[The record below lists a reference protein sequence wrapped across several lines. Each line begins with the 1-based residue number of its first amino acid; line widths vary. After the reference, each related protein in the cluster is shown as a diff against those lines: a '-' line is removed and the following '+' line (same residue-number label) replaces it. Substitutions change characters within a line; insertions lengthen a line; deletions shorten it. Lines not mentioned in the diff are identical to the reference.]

1 MHASNRSWIALLIM
15 ALILTGLAGCN
26 FPGRATEAP
35 PAAEYTQAA
44 QTVVAELTEV
54 VAQPTT
60 IVTVPPTSLAPSPMP
75 SPTAMPVP
83 TATVAPTPT
92 EKLTLVFSDDF
103 SQQVN
108 WYTEQ
113 GQDFGFQFAEGGY
126 EIYVNIPFANI
137 WSIRDKS
144 YTDVVLEV
152 DGARLAGPEDGY
164 YGLLCRQI
172 DGKNYYTLVIGS
184 NGFYGI
190 GKMKDGEFDFLQEG
204 QDTKNRI
211 VQGADTF
218 NRIRA
223 DCIGNNLRLYANGK
237 LLLELQ
243 DDDFA
248 SGVTGVLAGTNKQT
262 GLEALFDNFATY
274 QP

>member
-1 MHASNRSWIALLIM
+1 MGGSNRSWINFLVM
-15 ALILTGLAGCN
+15 TFILAGLAGCN

-35 PAAEYTQAA
+35 PAAEYTRAA

-54 VAQPTT
+54 VTQPTT
-60 IVTVPPTSLAPSPMP
+60 LSTALPTSPVPSPMP
-75 SPTAMPVP
+75 SPTVTLVP

-92 EKLTLVFSDDF
+92 EKLTLLFSDDF
-103 SQQVN
+103 SQQDN

-113 GQDFGFQFAEGGY
+113 GQEFGFQFAEGGY

-164 YGLLCRQI
+164 YGLLCRQV

-190 GKMKDGEFDFLQEG
+190 GKMKDGEFDFLQED
-204 QDTKNRI
+204 QDTENRI
-211 VQGADTF
+211 MQGADTF

-237 LLLELQ
+237 MLIELQ
-243 DDDFA
+243 DDNFT
-248 SGVTGVLAGTNKQT
+248 SGVTGVLAGTNKET
-262 GLEALFDNFATY
+262 GLEALFDNYATY